1 MALIM
6 GILNLSPE
14 SFWKPGNGD
23 LNLINAPV
31 DILDIGAIST
41 HPGADPVGAREEWRR
56 LKPAL
61 EALPEGKLFSV
72 DTVRSSIVRKV
83 FKLCGPFIVNDIS
96 AGEDDPLM
104 LETVAEL
111 GLTYIAMH
119 KRGTPKTMDSL
130 CDYPDGVMKELIRY
144 FEDFSARAEAAG
156 VRDWIL
162 DPGLGFAKT
171 EEHNWEILENLE
183 QLKVFGRPVLIG
195 ASNKRFT
202 RGDSEKANRLALEHG
217 ADILRVHI

>member
-1 MALIM
+1 M

-23 LNLINAPV
+23 LSLLDAPV

-61 EALPEGKLFSV
+61 ERLKPGKVFSV

-83 FKLCGPFIVNDIS
+83 YNLCGPFIVNDIS
-96 AGEDDPLM
+96 AGEDDPRM
-104 LETVAEL
+104 LQTVAEL

-130 CDYPDGVMKELIRY
+130 CDYPDGVMEELLRY
-144 FEDFSARAEAAG
+144 FGEFARKAQELG
-156 VRDWIL
+156 IKDWIL

-171 EEHNWEILENLE
+171 TEQNWEILENLE
-183 QLKVFGRPVLIG
+183 RFKVFGRPVLIG
-195 ASNKRFT
+195 ASHKRFT
-202 RGDSEKANRLALEHG
+202 GGDSEKANRLALEHG